1 MVKVLDKTFKLE
13 AIKIFEVETKM
24 IKKEGKMKDK
34 KFAVALG
41 IIVLLVVALLYVLVV
56 SPKFQGYMINKQ
68 VDAQKVLIKS
78 MIDAANQNG
87 FITLNDGER
96 EVVLINKKV
105 LEQQAGEQQ
114 APVQ

>member
-1 MVKVLDKTFKLE
+1 M
-13 AIKIFEVETKM
+13 IKIFEVETKM

-41 IIVLLVVALLYVLVV
+41 IIVLLVIALLYVLVI
-56 SPKFQGYMINKQ
+56 SPRFQGYMISKQ

-87 FITLNDGER
+87 FITLSDGETTI
-96 EVVLINKKV
+96 VLWNQKA
-105 LEQQAGEQQ
+105 LEQQAAQQTGEQQ
-114 APVQ
+114 EVQ